1 MRKREKRQGLMSS
14 SVTDFVID
22 PVNLSQKLIRC
33 NSVTPADDGALAIV
47 ADALSA
53 HGFKIERLRFEGNN
67 SYPVDNIFA
76 SIGSGSPH
84 MCIMG
89 HTDVVPVGDKNLW
102 THDPFGAII
111 DNGILYGRGAADM
124 KTGVA
129 NGIVA
134 AVQFIREYPLCGT
147 ISFLI
152 TGDEEAD
159 SINGTAKVI
168 EWMKAHNK
176 LPDDALVC
184 EPSNPDTMGALFRT
198 GRRGS
203 YSGELI
209 VRGKQGHSAYPNL
222 FINPVERMIR
232 LTSLLID
239 FEWDQGNEFMPQT
252 HLAMTSIDVGN
263 ASRNTVPAQASAKF
277 NIRFNN
283 IWTSK
288 TIDKKLREILDGAN
302 IPYELTYRSNSES
315 FLTNKG
321 RLTEALVKAVETIS
335 GTTPVADTGGGTS
348 DARFIAP
355 YCPVVEYGLIT
366 KTNHQ
371 IDEHMKVDDIYT
383 GARTYLEFLKL
394 YFRV

>member
-1 MRKREKRQGLMSS
+1 MLKREKRRGSMNS
-14 SVTDFVID
+14 FVID
-22 PVNLSQKLIRC
+22 PVELSQKLIRC
-33 NSVTPADDGALAIV
+33 NSVTPQDDGALDIV
-47 ADALSA
+47 ANTLSA
-53 HGFKIERLRFEGNN
+53 HGFQIERLRFEGNN

-76 SIGSGSPH
+76 IIGSGSPH
-84 MCIMG
+84 ICIMG
-89 HTDVVPVGDKNLW
+89 HTDVVPVGDVTQW
-102 THDPFGAII
+102 SYDPFGAVI

-129 NGIVA
+129 NGITA
-134 AVQFIREYPLCGT
+134 AIQFLREHPLCGT

-168 EWMKAHNK
+168 DWMKAQNK

-184 EPSNPDTMGALFRT
+184 EPSNPETMGTLFRT

-209 VRGKQGHSAYPNL
+209 VYGKQGHSAYPNL
-222 FINPVERMIR
+222 FVNPVERMIR

-239 FEWDQGNEFMPQT
+239 YEWDQGNEFMPKT

-263 ASRNTVPAQASAKF
+263 TSRNTVPAKASAKF

-283 IWTSK
+283 LWTSK
-288 TIDKKLREILDGAN
+288 TIDKKLHEILSAAD

-315 FLTNKG
+315 FLTSSG

-335 GTTPVADTGGGTS
+335 NKTPIADTGGGTS

-355 YCPVVEYGLIT
+355 YCPVIEYGLIT

-371 IDEHMKVDDIYT
+371 VDEHMKIENIYT
-383 GARTYLEFLKL
+383 GAKTYLEFLKL
-394 YFRV
+394 YFKG